1 MSKLTQAEVLHAKLD
16 QVWADLE
23 SGGMKR
29 ADADSFAN
37 LAGKMINLFKS
48 EIEYKNLRKTK
59 DIDPIKFGE

>member
-23 SGGMKR
+23 SGGMQR

-59 DIDPIKFGE
+59 NIDPIKFGE

>member
-1 MSKLTQAEVLHAKLD
+1 MSKPTEALHAKLD
-16 QVWADLE
+16 EVWADLR
-23 SGGMKR
+23 SGAMKR

>member
-1 MSKLTQAEVLHAKLD
+1 MSKPTQAEVLHAKLD

-37 LAGKMINLFKS
+37 LAGKKINLFKS
-48 EIEYKNLRKTK
+48 DDVFTG
-59 DIDPIKFGE
+59 DF

>member
-1 MSKLTQAEVLHAKLD
+1 MSKPTQAEVLHAKLD